1 LGITVPFYLRFVGYY
16 QGFNMANKQK
26 AWRTNAA
33 KINARRAAGGREPT
47 ARVQKAGAFKILGSP
62 SFLFMGLMMR
72 AGLYDPMPLE
82 TTTGR
87 RPSANPN
94 LGATY
99 GKDKP
104 WYTKAWDKAKSFFK

>member
-33 KINARRAAGGREPT
+33 KINTRRAGTREAT

-62 SFLFMGLMMR
+62 SFLLMGLMMR
-72 AGLYDPMPLE
+72 AGLYDPMPVE

-87 RPSANPN
+87 WPSSNPN
-94 LGATY
+94 FAAPY